1 MNDLVFNRGFLQPA
15 VAIPAGLETVHR
27 TFVHNS
33 HRAEIFQQYLALTE
47 AIHTLISPNSILF
60 QWLDGSFVTKTAYPS
75 DLDIVIFLGESV
87 YRKHRA
93 SLESTLLRF
102 TKIDAYFVSVL
113 PTDHPQRFVYDYNL
127 MYWRDVFGHTREGEE
142 KGFIQLHENHGIA

>member
-1 MNDLVFNRGFLQPA
+1 MLLFDEKGFLVPYQ
-15 VAIPAGLETVHR
+15 AIPADLETMR
-27 TFVHNS
+27 GKFVFNERRS
-33 HRAEIFQQYLALTE
+33 QIFQQYLELLEALR
-47 AIHTLISPNSILF
+47 AILPTNTPIL
-60 QWLDGSFVTKTAYPS
+60 QWIDGSFVTKTAYPS

-102 TKIDAYFVSVL
+102 TKTDAYFVSVL